1 MLKKLLFK
9 NQDKK
14 QLIIAMIGAFMGI
27 TFLVTSIHYLIKVNE
42 FGKGT
47 EILGPNTII
56 VQKKVTSSSSLGL
69 TKTDF
74 SKREIEKLKEYPFIN
89 DVKPVVSNNFK
100 VWFQTDDPL
109 VPEFKT
115 DAFIQTVDSSFL
127 DVNTAKWDWNEA
139 DEFVPIIMP
148 RDILV
153 MLNTFMSASDIPQVS
168 EEVALKVKFKF
179 RISKGAERKEFQA
192 RIIGFTNEVS
202 AVLVPEAFMNYGNT
216 NFAEDD
222 ELKITQVMISGNE
235 SEFGLLEELLNKKGL
250 ESKKSQVVIARLKS
264 VVGTLIMVVLGIS
277 VIAVFVSGLVLI
289 QYLQLLMTK
298 NAYEVRT
305 LLRIGYSPK
314 LLVNQFFIY
323 FVKIFG
329 VIALLGLLAFIPFK
343 LALDNMFETGG
354 LYIDTGITW
363 ISIGALLL
371 AYALFSLSSFF
382 TAKKGIFNE
391 Y

>member
-127 DVNTAKWDWNEA
+127 DVKTAKWDWKPD

-192 RIIGFTNEVS
+192 RIVGFTNEVS
-202 AVLVPEAFMNYGNT
+202 AVLVPESFMNYGNT

-289 QYLQLLMTK
+289 QYMQLLMTK

-329 VIALLGLLAFIPFK
+329 VIAFSGLLAFIPFK
-343 LALDNMFETGG
+343 LALDNMFATGG

-363 ISIGALLL
+363 ISIGALLF
-371 AYALFSLSSFF
+371 AYALFALSSFF
-382 TAKKGIFNE
+382 SAKKGIFNE

>member
-1 MLKKLLFK
+1 MLNKLLFR
-9 NQDKK
+9 NQEMK
-14 QLIIAMIGAFMGI
+14 QLIIAMIGAFLGI

-42 FGKGT
+42 FGRGS

-56 VQKKVTSSSSLGL
+56 VQKKVTNSSSLGL

-74 SKREIEKLKEYPFIN
+74 SESEIKKLKAYPFVN
-89 DVKPVVSNNFK
+89 DVKPVISNNFK

-115 DAFIQTVDSSFL
+115 DVFFQTVDSSFL
-127 DVNTAKWDWNEA
+127 DVNTKEWNWKNG
-139 DEFVPIIMP
+139 DDFVPFIMP
-148 RDILV
+148 RDFLV

-168 EEVALKVKFKF
+168 EELAKKVKFKF
-179 RISKGAERKEFQA
+179 RISNGSEREEFEA

-202 AVLVPEAFMNYGNT
+202 AILVPESFMKYGND
-216 NFAEDD
+216 NFAIDD
-222 ELKITQVMISGNE
+222 DVKITQVMISSNE
-235 SEFGLLEELLNKKGL
+235 SEFGLLEDLLAKKGL

-289 QYLQLLMTK
+289 QYMQLLMTR

-305 LLRIGYSPK
+305 LLRIGYSPYLIIRK
-314 LLVNQFFIY
+314 FFIY

-329 VIALLGLLAFIPFK
+329 IVSALGLIMFIPFK
-343 LALDNMFETGG
+343 FFLDNMFETGG
-354 LYIDTGITW
+354 LYIDTSMTFM
-363 ISIGALLL
+363 SILVLLV
-371 AYALFSLSSFF
+371 AYALFALSSFLS
-382 TAKKGIFNE
+382 AKKGIFKE